1 MIYEHP
7 LMVVLTDGFV
17 RRRVASMMHLLVSGK
32 NPGVRISPDTLGLE
46 DTAGGIQ
53 NDGGRN
59 AEETIRGLSRNF
71 TAVTFI
77 AAVSERV

>member
-7 LMVVLTDGFV
+7 LMVVLADGFV
-17 RRRVASMMHLLVSGK
+17 RRRVASMIHFLVSGK

-59 AEETIRGLSRNF
+59 AEETIRGLSQ
-71 TAVTFI
+71 ALILV
-77 AAVSERV
+77 AAVSERM

>member
-7 LMVVLTDGFV
+7 LMVVLADGFV
-17 RRRVASMMHLLVSGK
+17 RRRVASMIHFLESRK

-53 NDGGRN
+53 NDGGSN
-59 AEETIRGLSRNF
+59 AAETLRSLSR
-71 TAVTFI
+71 ALTFI
-77 AAVSERV
+77 AAVSERM